1 MRAESAGS
9 RPITSVASLYERG
22 RAHLEGQGVP
32 ADPAHAVR
40 LFRKGP
46 AAFDAIAAVDRPEH
60 LTGAQLELG
69 LAYAVGRGARL
80 DPVRAHQW
88 LNIASA
94 SGSPSAR
101 EELSRLEANLSPAQ
115 IAEAEYLALEWM
127 NGRDRP

>member
-40 LFRKGP
+40 LFRM
-46 AAFDAIAAVDRPEH
+46 AAREGHA
-60 LTGAQLELG
+60 GAQLELG